1 MFRMDQPRNTLS
13 FAPFA
18 AGIIAGANAT
28 MVGHPFDTLKTR
40 FQVGKLLTSSKI
52 DLNLVQ
58 QLYRGIMPPL
68 LTSGAIQ
75 SVNFFLYENFRKR
88 LQSRTNGKPI
98 VEGDIAAIFVAGTLS
113 GSVISLVSNPISM
126 VKIRQQIV
134 SADSIRKCVHDIYTT
149 TGVKGFYRGWRTM
162 YLLDASRG
170 MYLAI
175 YEVMKRTI
183 TDSAVQMR
191 QYVNNDEILPIVPI
205 STTTPP
211 GASNISEPLPAIHV
225 ANNTSD
231 IPSVS
236 VLPLFAPNSTSTRM
250 LAASL
255 TGIISW
261 IIIFPIDV
269 VRVRLHLDFDRIKY
283 TNWRDC
289 VKKTYAENGVRSF
302 FRGLTYTLIRAGP
315 VSAAS
320 LTSYEYSKDLFERW
334 EI

>member
-1 MFRMDQPRNTLS
+1 MDPISNTLS

-75 SVNFFLYENFRKR
+75 SVNFFLFENFRKR

-134 SADSIRKCVHDIYTT
+134 AADSIRKCVHDIYTT
-149 TGVKGFYRGWRTM
+149 TGIKGFYRGWRTM

-183 TDSAVQMR
+183 TDTAVQAR
-191 QYVNNDEILPIVPI
+191 QYVNQLDFVPIVPT
-205 STTTPP
+205 SANAAAQ
-211 GASNISEPLPAIHV
+211 GANNISEPLPAIHT
-225 ANNTSD
+225 ANTTSAV
-231 IPSVS
+231 PGVS
-236 VLPLFAPNSTSTRM
+236 VLPWFAPNSTSTRM

-289 VKKTYAENGVRSF
+289 VKKTYAVNGVRSF